1 MISNFL
7 YDGWELKYFDKAF
20 NFRNYQL
27 ELVKQFIRGKVAEVG
42 PGNGAFLKYY
52 LPLAAQIDLFEPSEN
67 FLINLNKFKD
77 PKVNIINKY
86 FKKNK
91 NYYDTI
97 LYFDVLEHIKD
108 DKMEIQTA
116 FESLNKG
123 GALLINVPAFQHLY
137 SQFDKDVDHCRRYSK
152 KTLKSL
158 TTNIGFTSTKL
169 IYFDSIGYML
179 SIASKLITKNYLNNF
194 DKKIKIW
201 DSLIPLSKIIDLL
214 TLNRFGKSL
223 IMICIK

>member
-1 MISNFL
+1 MLIVLIS
-7 YDGWELKYFDKAF
+7 
-20 NFRNYQL
+20 
-27 ELVKQFIRGKVAEVG
+27 IH
-42 PGNGAFLKYY
+42 
-52 LPLAAQIDLFEPSEN
+52 LF
-67 FLINLNKFKD
+67 
-77 PKVNIINKY
+77 
-86 FKKNK
+86 
-91 NYYDTI
+91 
-97 LYFDVLEHIKD
+97 
-108 DKMEIQTA
+108 
-116 FESLNKG
+116 
-123 GALLINVPAFQHLY
+123 VPIT
-137 SQFDKDVDHCRRYSK
+137 K